1 MNAQSTGNFSPHSH
15 SPRLSA
21 KGTKRLK
28 KSRTRTLSAAIT
40 SAGKIVNGHKIS
52 DSKGRNGSNMS
63 KLEVNSTTGENKNQ
77 VVSVQLRNLASALE
91 GALENTFAIRTE
103 HKS

>member
-1 MNAQSTGNFSPHSH
+1 
-15 SPRLSA
+15 
-21 KGTKRLK
+21 
-28 KSRTRTLSAAIT
+28 
-40 SAGKIVNGHKIS
+40 
-52 DSKGRNGSNMS
+52 MS

-91 GALENTFAIRTE
+91 GALENTFAIRAE